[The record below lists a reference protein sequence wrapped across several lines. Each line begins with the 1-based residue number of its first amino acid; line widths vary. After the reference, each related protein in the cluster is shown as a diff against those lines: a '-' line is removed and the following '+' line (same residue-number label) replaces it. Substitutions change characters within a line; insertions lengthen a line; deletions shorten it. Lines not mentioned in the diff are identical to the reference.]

1 MTGLSNIIE
10 PLQDIFKDAVIQKI
24 PANEKTR
31 KIAWYVVIISAVVL
45 FVAALF
51 LSKKSKA
58 SDADPGVSETPGAE

>member
-1 MTGLSNIIE
+1 MDGLSNIIE
-10 PLQDIFKDAVIQKI
+10 PLQDIFKDAIIQKI

-51 LSKKSKA
+51 ISKKSGSK
-58 SDADPGVSETPGAE
+58 SADPVDTEIERAE